1 MNETIEVLTLYN
13 AGLFVVKDVGTEEQR
28 EDLKKQI
35 LHAKENNIGEK
46 SGSNPGCW
54 RSNATYDN
62 VDWLYSAIRGLS
74 DKANEMNFQLDHIY
88 KSYVEKC
95 ENRDVSMWTNVNE
108 VGSKNVIHSH
118 KPDAWAGIYYVQGE
132 GTGNLVFHNPANLL
146 SDCNPTSPFTRRTG
160 IAPKDGMLVIWPGW
174 VPHEVEENKSNK
186 QRINIAWGLNFI

>member
-1 MNETIEVLTLYN
+1 M
-13 AGLFVVKDVGTEEQR
+13 
-28 EDLKKQI
+28 
-35 LHAKENNIGEK
+35 
-46 SGSNPGCW
+46 
-54 RSNATYDN
+54 
-62 VDWLYSAIRGLS
+62 DWLYSAIRGLS

-146 SDCNPTSPFTRRTG
+146 SDCNPTSPFTRKMELEPR
-160 IAPKDGMLVIWPGW
+160 DGMLVICLGW

-186 QRINIAWGLNFI
+186 QRINIAWGINFK